1 MAYKRCVDISNW
13 QRGIDIGAV
22 LAGVDVL
29 IVKATEGTGYVDACC
44 DGWVQAA
51 LTAGKP
57 FGFYHFFRGRGA
69 AEADFF
75 HAKCLGYFG
84 RGVPI
89 LDVETSQCTQAE
101 VQAFVERVHELTGVW
116 CVVYTSAGFV
126 GKYLNGFVKARCGLW
141 CAGYPTRTGTWTTL
155 DFPYRKQTADCTLV
169 GWQFTDRLA
178 IAGRDVDAS
187 AIYVDE
193 VGWGKYA
200 NPGGGA
206 SPAAAAATSEPS
218 VEELAQG
225 VIAGKYGNGDE
236 RRRVLGSRYDK
247 VQARVNQILGA
258 KPAVDIDA
266 LARRTIRGDF
276 GNGAEHR
283 RRLGANYEAVQRRV
297 NEMLR

>member
-51 LTAGKP
+51 VAAGKP
-57 FGFYHFFRGRGA
+57 FGFYHFFRGKGT

-101 VQAFVERVHELTGVW
+101 VQAFVERIHDLTGVW

-126 GKYLNGFVKARCGLW
+126 GRYLNDFVKEHCGLW

-155 DFPYRKQTADCTLV
+155 DFSYRDKTDGCTLV
-169 GWQFTDRLA
+169 GWQFIDRLA
-178 IAGRDVDAS
+178 MAGHEVDAS

-193 VGWGKYA
+193 AGWGKYA

-206 SPAAAAATSEPS
+206 APTVAAAEPS
-218 VEELAQG
+218 VDELARG
-225 VIAGKYGNGDE
+225 VIAGKYGNGDA
-236 RRRVLGSRYDK
+236 RRKALGARYDE
-247 VQARVNQILGA
+247 VQKRVNELLGA
-258 KPAVDIDA
+258 GAAVDIDA
-266 LARRTIRGDF
+266 LARRAIRGNF
-276 GNGAEHR
+276 GNGVERR
-283 RRLGANYEAVQRRV
+283 RRLGW
-297 NEMLR
+297 